1 MKTLT
6 LSAPAKLNLFL
17 HINGRREDGYHE
29 LETLFTFLDFG
40 DELAFTLT
48 SNQQEIVICGDTAGI
63 PLADNLIYKAAKIL
77 EPYKKI
83 AAGVDIHLNKQLP
96 MGGGVG
102 GGSSDAATTLLALNT
117 LWQCQLTIPELAK
130 LGLQLGADVP
140 VFVRGH
146 TAFAEGVGEKI
157 TPVEVAGDWYLVVN
171 PGIHVSTPAVF
182 GEPDL
187 PRDTAPIAWQDYTF
201 EKTRNDCQQIVGKRH
216 PEVAKLLQWL
226 VHYAPSRMTGTGAC
240 VFATF
245 SNEAAARTV
254 QAKLPAHWTGFVA
267 RGVAQ
272 SPLKQQL
279 HDVYAAPD
287 RH

>member
-63 PLADNLIYKAAKIL
+63 PLEDNLIYKAAKIL

-83 AAGVDIHLNKQLP
+83 AVGVDIHLNKQLP

-140 VFVRGH
+140 VFVEGK
-146 TAFAEGVGEKI
+146 TAVAHGVGEQLEPIDIAQK
-157 TPVEVAGDWYLVVN
+157 WYLVVA
-171 PGIHVSTPAVF
+171 PPVHVSTALVF
-182 GEPDL
+182 THPDL
-187 PRDTAPIAWQDYTF
+187 PRNTPKLKNGWKLSDTG
-201 EKTRNDCQQIVGKRH
+201 NDCQTLVKKLY
-216 PEVAKLLQWL
+216 PEVEKTLAWLLK
-226 VHYAPSRMTGTGAC
+226 YAPTKMTGTGAC
-240 VFATF
+240 CFAEF
-245 SNEAAARTV
+245 ENREAALRVLET
-254 QAKLPAHWTGFVA
+254 LPSSWQGFI
-267 RGVAQ
+267 AQ
-272 SPLKQQL
+272 NTSESICHRQL
-279 HDVYAAPD
+279 RAWQN
-287 RH
+287 